1 MDKLPYYCHSFVLQ
15 ASFKTSR
22 AESKNSLTNHEIRQG
37 VFLFSQGE
45 LGRWGQCDELFMPA
59 FRPVSIGTNISWIIC
74 EWRKFFVNLLHKLM
88 QTEIVY
94 EIPDWNSEF

>member
-22 AESKNSLTNHEIRQG
+22 TESKNSLTNHEIRQG

-45 LGRWGQCDELFMPA
+45 LGRINVMKLFIPSL
-59 FRPVSIGTNISWIIC
+59 RVRIGIRVRC
-74 EWRKFFVNLLHKLM
+74 L
-88 QTEIVY
+88 
-94 EIPDWNSEF
+94 

>member
-22 AESKNSLTNHEIRQG
+22 TESKNSLTNHEIRQG

-45 LGRWGQCDELFMPA
+45 SEGDDKMKKAHKHNVYRLSSLQFAYQRRERLLTEPSA
-59 FRPVSIGTNISWIIC
+59 INARSSTR
-74 EWRKFFVNLLHKLM
+74 RKEANCLV
-88 QTEIVY
+88 Q
-94 EIPDWNSEF
+94 

>member
-37 VFLFSQGE
+37 GFLLSQGE
-45 LGRWGQCDELFMPA
+45 LGRINVMKLFIPSLHVRIGIRVQCL
-59 FRPVSIGTNISWIIC
+59 
-74 EWRKFFVNLLHKLM
+74 
-88 QTEIVY
+88 
-94 EIPDWNSEF
+94 

>member
-1 MDKLPYYCHSFVLQ
+1 MDKLPYYCYSFVLQ

-45 LGRWGQCDELFMPA
+45 LGR
-59 FRPVSIGTNISWIIC
+59 
-74 EWRKFFVNLLHKLM
+74 KLK
-88 QTEIVY
+88 
-94 EIPDWNSEF
+94 

>member
-22 AESKNSLTNHEIRQG
+22 TESKNSLTNYEIRQG

-45 LGRWGQCDELFMPA
+45 LEGDDKM
-59 FRPVSIGTNISWIIC
+59 N
-74 EWRKFFVNLLHKLM
+74 
-88 QTEIVY
+88 
-94 EIPDWNSEF
+94 